1 MKVKIGELAKMTGC
15 QVVTIRYYE
24 KEGLLVYSDH
34 PTGSCDWINRLI
46 RTHIEAVEQQIRD
59 LEHLRA
65 HLESLYHK
73 CDGSREG
80 GCGILKSLI
89 DGENCQYCQARQR
102 RAGQEHP

>member
-1 MKVKIGELAKMTGC
+1 MKQGTQFVLPVEIGMSLDE
-15 QVVTIRYYE
+15 IRT
-24 KEGLLVYSDH
+24 LLVYSDH

-89 DGENCQYCQARQR
+89 DGENCQYCQARQQR
-102 RAGQEHP
+102 TGQEHP